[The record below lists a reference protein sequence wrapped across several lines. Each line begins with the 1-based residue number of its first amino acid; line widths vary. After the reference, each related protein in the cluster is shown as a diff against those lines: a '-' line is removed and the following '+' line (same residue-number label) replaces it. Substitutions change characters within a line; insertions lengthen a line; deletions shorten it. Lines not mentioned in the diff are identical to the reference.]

1 MWNVKT
7 LADDEAVSNENE
19 GYMKRRVV
27 TNSTFVCVVGDKVE
41 SWSTNTLDTGYTK
54 TN

>member
-7 LADDEAVSNENE
+7 LADNEAISTEDY
-19 GYMKRRVV
+19 GYMKRHLVA
-27 TNSTFVCVVGDKVE
+27 NDFVCIIGDKVE
-41 SWSTNTLDTGYTK
+41 SWSTNTLESGYTK